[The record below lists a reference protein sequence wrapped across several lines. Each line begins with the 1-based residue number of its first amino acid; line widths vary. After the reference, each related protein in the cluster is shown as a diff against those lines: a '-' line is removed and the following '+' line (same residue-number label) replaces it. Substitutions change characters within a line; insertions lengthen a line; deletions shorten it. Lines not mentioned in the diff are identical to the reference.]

1 MIHKK
6 KKEDEEEDK
15 KVVAPPV
22 DRNLLPAAD
31 RKALLQDGG
40 AQGRRKALRLQPD
53 RPVPGRPR
61 ARSIG
66 RRCAG
71 LLPIVDS
78 GVSLQPPIHPLTRAV
93 HRLGQARENG
103 LHCVAVG
110 HGATAASRDRSS
122 DALAHEHGVDAP
134 RQLLLP
140 YMSIR
145 GHASG
150 NQGRDRGREVLVLR
164 VDQTGWRLLFR
175 SSSTARRDSVSVLE
189 LQESAASRS

>member
-1 MIHKK
+1 MGVYVSSRA
-6 KKEDEEEDK
+6 
-15 KVVAPPV
+15 VV
-22 DRNLLPAAD
+22 LP
-31 RKALLQDGG
+31 L
-40 AQGRRKALRLQPD
+40 
-53 RPVPGRPR
+53 VPGRPR

-66 RRCAG
+66 RRRAG

-103 LHCVAVG
+103 LHCIAVW
-110 HGATAASRDRSS
+110 HTATAFSRERSS
-122 DALAHEHGVDAP
+122 DTLAHEHGVDTP

-140 YMSIR
+140 YMSIC

-150 NQGRDRGREVLVLR
+150 NQGRDRGREVLVVR

-189 LQESAASRS
+189 LQESAGARS